1 MRGAAAVRNVNFH
14 RRVDFLLFRILFYYR
29 FQIFC
34 FLRDCC
40 FLSFRLQTF
49 SSGAANICFS
59 LDLSRF
65 LPSLS
70 HLTHLLPLQHV
81 SVSFVTLFSFFS
93 RAKKA
98 LTIGPRAFRTV
109 TEAVKDKGRWKKSY
123 QVAQKRAFRG
133 RKVKGKG
140 EETNKVFFLLVCS
153 TGTHPPAISS
163 TAILVLCTT

>member
-1 MRGAAAVRNVNFH
+1 MSIFIGESIFFCFAYYFIT
-14 RRVDFLLFRILFYYR
+14 DFKF
-29 FQIFC
+29 FC

-70 HLTHLLPLQHV
+70 HSTHLLPLQHV

-109 TEAVKDKGRWKKSY
+109 TEAVKDIGRWGKSY

-133 RKVKGKG
+133 RKEKGKG
-140 EETNKVFFLLVCS
+140 EETNKVFFFFWSAQRVPTPLLF
-153 TGTHPPAISS
+153 PPRQF
-163 TAILVLCTT
+163 